1 MADPG
6 SSPGQAPEA
15 NAMPALG
22 ARVHYQGEL
31 GPDIEGTVVARH
43 YAPPSYEVRLDD
55 GSTVT
60 CYPA

>member
-1 MADPG
+1 
-6 SSPGQAPEA
+6 
-15 NAMPALG
+15 MPALG